1 MFTYIKK
8 LLSETLIYG
17 LSGVSSGLLTILL
30 VPIYTRIFSPEDYGV
45 MGLVT
50 TTMALLSI
58 LIVLSLDNS
67 AHRWYWDTEDINDQK
82 TTLASWTWCQIV
94 VSLIFAGLIF
104 ILSPWIGSA
113 LVKRDDAGLYLR
125 LAAMTLPLGVLNM
138 VVANWL
144 RMQRRPWTTVAF
156 SVGNGLFNFLLTI
169 ILVVFFHQG
178 LKGVYVAQVVTVAI
192 GSIVAAALLGDW
204 VSLQRFQWRRL
215 LTMLKYGLPMI
226 PAGLAYWIVNLSG
239 RYFVQGYSSIAEVGL
254 YQVGSTIAAMVALV
268 TGAFQLAWGPFA
280 MSIHKQPD
288 AKKVYAN
295 VLLIYL
301 WTTCLI
307 STVISLFAPEILS
320 FFTTESYHDAS
331 GVVSLLSFNYVV
343 VGLGYIASIGPAIA
357 RTTKPYGV
365 ALVAAGG
372 LTVMLN
378 LILVPRF
385 GKEGSA
391 AATLIAQSIVPVYV
405 FYRSQKLYPIPFKFG
420 VALGTFAFAFL
431 LAFLGGRV
439 SVPNHFLTIGIKI
452 LFISIFFSSLF
463 ILRIVSFKQARNF
476 LLVKYRGTKE

>member
-1 MFTYIKK
+1 MFAYIKK

-17 LSGVSSGLLTILL
+17 LSGVSSGLLTILF

-178 LKGVYVAQVVTVAI
+178 LKGVYVAQVGTVAT
-192 GSIVAAALLGDW
+192 GSVVAAVLLRDW

-215 LTMLKYGLPMI
+215 LAMLKYGLPMI

-280 MSIHKQPD
+280 MSIHKQPY

-295 VLLIYL
+295 VLLAYL

-307 STVISLFAPEILS
+307 STAISLFAPEILS

-343 VGLGYIASIGPAIA
+343 VGLGYIASIGPTIA
-357 RTTKPYGV
+357 KTTKPYGV

-372 LTVMLN
+372 LTIMLN

-405 FYRSQKLYPIPFKFG
+405 FSRSQNLYPIPFRFG
-420 VALGTFAFAFL
+420 AALGIFVFAFL
-431 LAFLGGRV
+431 LASLGGRF
-439 SVPNHFLTIGIKI
+439 SVTNHVLAIGIKI
-452 LFISIFFSSLF
+452 LLISIFFSTLF
-463 ILRIVSFKQARNF
+463 MLRVVSFGQARDF
-476 LLVKYRGTKE
+476 LLDQYRGTKE

>member
-1 MFTYIKK
+1 MFAYIKK

-17 LSGVSSGLLTILL
+17 LSGVSSGLLTILF

-113 LVKRDDAGLYLR
+113 LVKQDDAGLYLR

-192 GSIVAAALLGDW
+192 GSVVAAALLGDW

-215 LTMLKYGLPMI
+215 LAMLKYGLPMI

-295 VLLIYL
+295 VLLAYL

-320 FFTTESYHDAS
+320 FFTTEFYYDAG

-343 VGLGYIASIGPAIA
+343 VGLGYIASIGPTIA
-357 RTTKPYGV
+357 KTTKPYGV
-365 ALVAAGG
+365 ALIAAGG

-405 FYRSQKLYPIPFKFG
+405 FYRSQKLYPIPFRFG
-420 VALGTFAFAFL
+420 TALGIFVFAFL
-431 LAFLGGRV
+431 LASLGGRF
-439 SVPNHFLTIGIKI
+439 SVTNPVLAIGIKI
-452 LFISIFFSSLF
+452 LFISIFFSTLF
-463 ILRIVSFKQARNF
+463 MLRVVSFEQARHF
-476 LLVKYRGTKE
+476 LLSLHRGTKE